1 MKYYII
7 AGEASGDLHAS
18 NLIKEIRKSDSG
30 AVFRGWGGDRMLE
43 AGAKVVTHYR
53 DVAFM
58 GFTEVLLHLPAIMKN
73 IDRCRKDILTFRPDA
88 LILIDYPGFNLR
100 MAKFAQNHH
109 IRVFYYISPQ
119 VWAWKSSRVKKIRK
133 YVERMFVILPFEKD
147 FYARYHYPV
156 DFVGHPLLDAITPG
170 YPFMDPASFR
180 DRFGL
185 DARPIV
191 ALLPGSRKQEIGRIL
206 PAMIAMA
213 GDFTAYQ
220 FVIGGM
226 SSVSRN
232 IYEAVMKKN
241 DIRIIFDHTY
251 DLVKNAHAAIVASG
265 TATLETA
272 LLATPQVIC
281 YRGGYL
287 SFQIARCLVDV
298 RHIGLVNLIMD
309 RAIVKELIQNDF
321 NPGNLKAELSRLLY
335 DEGYRAGIRDDYQH
349 LVMKLG
355 GSGASARTAAII
367 VTALKNHRPV

>member
-18 NLIKEIRKSDSG
+18 NLIKEIKKSDSG
-30 AVFRGWGGDRMLE
+30 AVFRGWGGDRMVE
-43 AGAKVVTHYR
+43 AGTRVVTHYR
-53 DVAFM
+53 EVAFM

-73 IDRCRKDILTFRPDA
+73 INRCRKDILAFRPDA

-119 VWAWKSSRVKKIRK
+119 IWAWKSSRVKKIKR

-156 DFVGHPLLDAITPG
+156 DFVGHPLLDAITPE
-170 YPFMDPASFR
+170 YPFMDSASFR

-206 PAMIAMA
+206 PVMTAMA
-213 GDFTAYQ
+213 DVFTEYQ
-220 FVIGGM
+220 FIIGGI
-226 SSVSRN
+226 SSVPQG
-232 IYEAVMKKN
+232 IYQSALKN
-241 DIRIIFDHTY
+241 HDVRIIFDHTY
-251 DLVKNAHAAIVASG
+251 DLVKNAYAAIVASG

-287 SFQIARCLVDV
+287 SFQIARRLVDV
-298 RHIGLVNLIMD
+298 KYIGLVNLIMD
-309 RAIVKELIQNDF
+309 RAIVQELIQKDL
-321 NPGNLKAELSRLLY
+321 NPHNLKSELSRLLH

-355 GSGASARTAAII
+355 GSGASARTAAMII
-367 VTALKNHRPV
+367 AALKNHRPV